1 MTSSERLGIRLDTI
15 TLQREF
21 ERTPLTIAC
30 PACDVGTLAIFL
42 FLKTRLGLT
51 IAINY
56 HYVHAIELVDSI
68 VAGRVSPDVNLVLLG
83 VAQLAYLLGKRQS
96 EYDLLTELPG
106 SSFGLIRTRSSAS
119 NQPSKSSKFLLL
131 DDIRSNSAFYLDE
144 ALESLGTSATKHQKM
159 FKEPFEIAA
168 HFAERSCDE
177 QAVMFF
183 PFLDFNCIFND
194 CQPIDVPA
202 TVRSGSHNFLLAH
215 RSIVRNTKLA
225 RLLNGAIRYA
235 CLSLSEEAS
244 SQRDMTE
251 LIASDAV
258 FLKFMK
264 RASGAGYFS
273 HHQSL

>member
-1 MTSSERLGIRLDTI
+1 
-15 TLQREF
+15 
-21 ERTPLTIAC
+21 
-30 PACDVGTLAIFL
+30 
-42 FLKTRLGLT
+42 
-51 IAINY
+51 
-56 HYVHAIELVDSI
+56 
-68 VAGRVSPDVNLVLLG
+68 
-83 VAQLAYLLGKRQS
+83 
-96 EYDLLTELPG
+96 
-106 SSFGLIRTRSSAS
+106 
-119 NQPSKSSKFLLL
+119 
-131 DDIRSNSAFYLDE
+131 
-144 ALESLGTSATKHQKM
+144 M

-202 TVRSGSHNFLLAH
+202 TVTSGSQNFLLAH
-215 RSIVRNTKLA
+215 RSITRNTKLA

-235 CLSLSEEAS
+235 WLSLSEEVS

-264 RASGAGYFS
+264 RASGARYFS